1 MVIAGIS
8 VELAIVSVVRV
19 GVPLFLLIIRA
30 NASPNAVVVFCCS
43 IS

>member
-8 VELAIVSVVRV
+8 VEMAVVSAVRV
-19 GVPLFLLIIRA
+19 GVPLFLLIISA
-30 NASPNAVVVFCCS
+30 AASPNAVFVFCCS